1 MKITNIP
8 IYIHIPFCEKK
19 CNYCDFPS
27 FANQNERYINIYLEC
42 LENELK
48 ELNRI
53 SSLIQAKTIYIGG
66 GTPTFLSE
74 TQLERL
80 FIMLHKYIGIND
92 IEEFTVEMNPGS
104 VSNDKLKI
112 LKQNG
117 INRISLGVQS
127 LNDRELDVLGRIHN
141 SNDVY
146 RTIDL
151 LVSNDFNNWNID
163 LMYGIPEQTVDSWID
178 TLAHA
183 IKFKPK
189 HISTYNL
196 KIEENTKFYNLYQ
209 NKELL
214 LPDEENIITMYQ
226 HTIDN
231 LIKESYKHYEI
242 SNFCIDGY
250 QSKHNL
256 IYWDNYNYI
265 GIGSSAWSFIGNIR
279 YSNPTSIGSY
289 IETYKSE
296 SLSSSWHD
304 VLSKKVEIIDCN
316 LRCQMEDYIML
327 GLRKIEGISVAD
339 YKRRYLQSFEANFSK
354 QIEKLL
360 AHDLMVRT
368 NRGYK
373 LTDKGVLLS
382 NEVIEEFFE

>member
-27 FANQNERYINIYLEC
+27 FTGSEQYIDIYLDC
-42 LENELK
+42 LENEFR

-53 SSLIQAKTIYIGG
+53 GSRIQAKTIYIGG
-66 GTPTFLSE
+66 GTPTMLNE
-74 TQLERL
+74 IQLKRL
-80 FIMLHKYIGIND
+80 FIMLHKYIDIND
-92 IEEFTVEMNPGS
+92 IEEFTIEMNPGS
-104 VSNDKLKI
+104 VNNEKLKI
-112 LKQNG
+112 IKQNG
-117 INRISLGVQS
+117 VNRISLGVQS
-127 LNDRELDVLGRIHN
+127 LNDRELVVLGRIHN

-151 LVSNDFNNWNID
+151 LYRNDFNNWNID

-178 TLAHA
+178 TLAQV
-183 IKFKPK
+183 IRLMPK

-196 KIEENTKFYNLYQ
+196 KIEENTMFYNLYQ
-209 NKELL
+209 NKKLL
-214 LPDEENIITMYQ
+214 LPDEEKIIKMYQ
-226 HTIDN
+226 HAIDN
-231 LIKESYKHYEI
+231 LIKASYKHYEI
-242 SNFCIDGY
+242 SNFCIDSY

-256 IYWDNYNYI
+256 IYWNNYNYI
-265 GIGSSAWSFIGNIR
+265 GIGASAWSFIGNIR
-279 YSNPTSIGSY
+279 YANPASIGSY
-289 IETYKSE
+289 IETYKNE
-296 SLSSSWHD
+296 SLINSWYD
-304 VLSKKVEIIDCN
+304 ILSKKNEIIECN

-327 GLRKIEGISVAD
+327 GLRKIDGISLAD

-360 AHDLMVRT
+360 ANNLMVKT